1 MNLINLKQSS
11 LLLGFFALSVSACR
25 KKSLYQIRISVTDAN
40 TSRVWKD
47 TVGLTKNGG
56 WEYSV
61 NKDKNANS
69 MDRAKLGG
77 ALVINGGSSQG
88 GKDAIAY
95 YPSSLTEEQVIT
107 KLASEQ
113 ESNPNDAVIKGVE
126 IRYIRKGKE
135 VILEKGEKFEFGSE
149 FAQSIDI
156 PRKATFII
164 KATGEQTGETIAKP
178 RSNWWASGDRYYSLS
193 KKEANEIANIKNSQS
208 NNHNQQPDNAQGIFD
223 LGHLTGNIQQLP
235 SSYAG
240 LAAQAYAIEGVGKRL
255 DDARVSLKIE
265 VLKNGAVVFSK
276 SITHS
281 KLAELTVSGTAK

>member
-61 NKDKNANS
+61 NQANPS
-69 MDRAKLGG
+69 SLDRTKLGG
-77 ALVINGGSSQG
+77 ALVINGGKS
-88 GKDAIAY
+88 AIAY
-95 YPSSLTEEQVIT
+95 YPSSLSEEQVTT

-113 ESNPNDAVIKGVE
+113 ENNPNDAVIKGVE

-135 VILEKGEKFEFGSE
+135 VVLEKGEKFEFGSE

-164 KATGEQTGETIAKP
+164 KATGEQTGPTISKP
-178 RSNWWASGDRYYSLS
+178 KPNWWASGDEYYALS
-193 KKEANEIANIKNSQS
+193 KEEANNIAKIGNNGGS
-208 NNHNQQPDNAQGIFD
+208 NGRQNQGVFD
-223 LGHLTGNIQQLP
+223 LGKFTGNIQQLP
-235 SSYAG
+235 NSFAG
-240 LAAQAYAIEGVGKRL
+240 LSAQAYAIEGVGKRL

>member
-47 TVGLTKNGG
+47 TAGLTKNGG

-61 NKDKNANS
+61 NQMNPNS
-69 MDRAKLGG
+69 MDRTKLGG
-77 ALVINGGSSQG
+77 ALVIGGGSSG
-88 GKDAIAY
+88 GKNAIAY
-95 YPSSLTEEQVIT
+95 YPSSLSEEQVTT

-113 ESNPNDAVIKGVE
+113 ENNPNDAVIKSVE
-126 IRYIRKGKE
+126 IRFVDKKGKE
-135 VILEKGEKFEFGSE
+135 VVLEKGDKFEFGSE
-149 FAQSIDI
+149 FAQNIDI

-164 KATGEQTGETIAKP
+164 KATGEQTGPTISKP
-178 RSNWWASGDRYYSLS
+178 KPNWWASGDEYYALS
-193 KKEANEIANIKNSQS
+193 KEEANNIAKIS
-208 NNHNQQPDNAQGIFD
+208 NNSNGSNGSPNQGVFD
-223 LGHLTGNIQQLP
+223 LGKFTGNIQQLP
-235 SSYAG
+235 NSYAG